1 MIAALLLTAAPVL
14 YWPQPVDTAP
24 ALRAAGI
31 TRPCV
36 PADAVSAW
44 RAAGFEAAACETG
57 GRTVLKTLGLVAR
70 ADVAAPTQRPWIN
83 ANGWRFLRRP
93 ADRYWIDVPA
103 GRAALAAAE
112 VFAYGVDAVVAV
124 EPSDLADVG
133 GALAFL
139 AGLPPGDLPPVAD
152 LTLVDDGSEETAEVL
167 NLLARRN
174 ILYAVTPKPPRAAVG
189 LVVRPG
195 SKAFPKKEAAD
206 PDAFALKVRRTLGD
220 DNRSLR
226 LYGTEVVLAR
236 VTGDATRRR
245 VHLLNYS
252 GRVIEGVRVRL
263 RGRWA
268 LPEVR
273 SLGEPATAE
282 DYAVTDD
289 ATELSI
295 SALGPYAVLDFAAD
309 DSRGR

>member
-1 MIAALLLTAAPVL
+1 MIAALLLAAAPVL

-36 PADAVSAW
+36 PADAVADW
-44 RAAGFEAAACETG
+44 RAAGFEAAACEAG
-57 GRTVLKTLGLVAR
+57 GRTVLKALGLAGR

-93 ADRYWIDVPA
+93 ADRYWIDTPA
-103 GRAALAAAE
+103 GRAALAVAE
-112 VFAYGVDAVVAV
+112 AFAYGVDAVVAV
-124 EPSDLADVG
+124 EPSDLADAG

-139 AGLPPGDLPPVAD
+139 AGVPPAELPPVGD

-174 ILYAVTPKPPRAAVG
+174 ILYAVAPKPPRAAVG

-220 DNRSLR
+220 DNRTLR

-236 VTGDATRRR
+236 ITGDATRRR

-263 RGRWA
+263 RGQWA
-268 LPEVR
+268 LPEVHA
-273 SLGEPATAE
+273 LGEPATAE
-282 DYAVTDD
+282 DFVATSD
-289 ATELSI
+289 ATELSL
-295 SALGPYAVLDFAAD
+295 SALGPYAVLDFSAA
-309 DSRGR
+309 R

>member
-1 MIAALLLTAAPVL
+1 MIAALLLAAAPVL
-14 YWPQPVDTAP
+14 FWPQPLDTAP
-24 ALRAAGI
+24 ALRAAGV
-31 TRPCV
+31 TRLCA
-36 PADAVSAW
+36 PAAAVAAW
-44 RAAGFEAAACETG
+44 RAAGFEAAGCEAS
-57 GRTVLKTLGLVAR
+57 GRTVLKALGLAGHP
-70 ADVAAPTQRPWIN
+70 DVAAPTQRPWID

-93 ADRYWIDVPA
+93 ADRYWIEPPA

-112 VFAYGVDAVVAV
+112 AFAYGVDAAVAV

-139 AGLPPGDLPPVAD
+139 AGLPPADLPPVAD
-152 LTLVDDGSEETAEVL
+152 LTLVDDGSEETAEIL

-174 ILYAVTPKPPRAAVG
+174 ILYAVAPKPPQAAGG

-195 SKAFPKKEAAD
+195 SKEFPKQEAAD

-245 VHLLNYS
+245 LHLLNYS
-252 GRVIEGVRVRL
+252 GRVIEGVRVRV

-268 LPEVR
+268 LPDVHA
-273 SLGEPATAE
+273 LGEPATAA
-282 DYAVTDD
+282 DYVLTND

-295 SALGPYAVLDFAAD
+295 SALGPYAVLDFSAA
-309 DSRGR
+309 R